1 MSCELG
7 IAPQYLIDLDT
18 QMFNMMLK
26 AMEQRAKG
34 K

>member
-18 QMFNMMLK
+18 QMFKMMLK
-26 AMEQRAKG
+26 VMEERAKG
-34 K
+34 A